1 LSKIAATKWKDSS
14 TGQHVEYDQRPD
26 MFRWDLIIFLLESC
40 GQNMTLTIIHD
51 TFLLDSLGELFDM
64 LVFMLI
70 WEELPVGEMI
80 LNLLLIHSSSFTK
93 ADCHGRATRYYK
105 DIHTSTCTMN
115 MSI

>member
-1 LSKIAATKWKDSS
+1 
-14 TGQHVEYDQRPD
+14 V
-26 MFRWDLIIFLLESC
+26 
-40 GQNMTLTIIHD
+40 NLTIIYD
-51 TFLLDSLGELFDM
+51 TVLFNSSGELFDM